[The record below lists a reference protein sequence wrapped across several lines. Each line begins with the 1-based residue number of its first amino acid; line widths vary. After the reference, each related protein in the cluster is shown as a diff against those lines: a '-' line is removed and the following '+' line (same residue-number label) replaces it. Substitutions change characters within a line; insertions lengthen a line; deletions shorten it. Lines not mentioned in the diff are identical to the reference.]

1 MNRINA
7 RKAPMKILTSMD
19 GIRNEACILEA
30 CGFGR
35 GGSGFP
41 ANRRISN
48 GAYMRDFARWRSR
61 DHILFDI
68 QRQPITVDDMSTQYS
83 KAAK

>member
-1 MNRINA
+1 M
-7 RKAPMKILTSMD
+7 PMKILTSMD
-19 GIRNEACILEA
+19 GIRNGA
-30 CGFGR
+30 CGPKACEFGR
-35 GGSGFP
+35 DGRVAS

-48 GAYMRDFARWRSR
+48 GAFMRDFARRRSG

-68 QRQPITVDDMSTQYS
+68 QRQPIIVDDMSTQYR